1 MSKKSSLGLG
11 LSELLSGVKNTSVNL
26 REKDNSSLKYLAI
39 DLLKPGK
46 YQPRREMNKENLAE
60 LASSIKSQ
68 GIIQPILVRPTGKG
82 NYEIIAGERRWRAAQ
97 LANLHEVPVV
107 MKELPDRQA
116 IALSLIENI
125 QREDL
130 NAIDAAISLQRLI
143 DEFDVTHEEA
153 ASTIGKS
160 RTAVTN
166 LLRLLSLPAEI
177 KNMVEQSLL
186 EMGHARALLALES
199 SKQLFAAKIII
210 NKKLS
215 VRASENLV
223 NRLKQPPTKIHKVV
237 DPNTKQLQKELTE
250 KLSAKVSIQ
259 HTKHG
264 KGKVIINYNSL
275 DELDGILRHIK

>member
-11 LSELLSGVKNTSVNL
+11 LSELLSGAKNTSVNL
-26 REKDNSSLKYLAI
+26 REKNNSSLKYLAI

-68 GIIQPILVRPTGKG
+68 GIIQPIIVRPTGKG

-107 MKELPDRQA
+107 MKELQDRQA

-143 DEFDVTHEEA
+143 DEFAITHEEA

-186 EMGHARALLALES
+186 EMGHARALLSLES

-223 NRLKQPPTKIHKVV
+223 NRLKQPQTKVHKAV
-237 DPNTKQLQKELTE
+237 DPNTKQLQKELAE

-259 HTKHG
+259 HTKQG

-275 DELDGILRHIK
+275 DELDGILKHIK